1 MSNSKENSD
10 IGYSYK
16 LVAHEKKEEEEEEA
30 NIYSFN

>member
-16 LVAHEKKEEEEEEA
+16 LVALEREKNA
-30 NIYSFN
+30 IVYSFN